1 MQRLNQRDFGGR
13 DKGVNDFP
21 IVTVRLFLFL
31 FIGGLAGLG
40 YLGIGGDPELVPLVI
55 GMAGLGALAAA
66 RYFA

>member
-1 MQRLNQRDFGGR
+1 MT
-13 DKGVNDFP
+13 FP